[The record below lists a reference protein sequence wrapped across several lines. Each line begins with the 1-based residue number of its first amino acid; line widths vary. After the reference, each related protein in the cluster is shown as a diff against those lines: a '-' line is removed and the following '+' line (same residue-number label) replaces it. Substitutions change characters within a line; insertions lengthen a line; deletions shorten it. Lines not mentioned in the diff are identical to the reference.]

1 MTLHRCAMPACPN
14 EATGIF
20 CPDHYYKLQPSQAKW
35 LVRWQIKMQRC
46 EDADTKLHM
55 REQLHGYTQEAVR
68 TIQSA
73 EAISQA
79 APASARRQPNAPAVA
94 AGANEQQPSFL

>member
-1 MTLHRCAMPACPN
+1 MSRCAMPECLI

-20 CPDHYYKLQPSQAKW
+20 CPDHYFALPPKQARW
-35 LVRWQIKMQRC
+35 LVRWQIKLARC
-46 EDADTKLHM
+46 DDEDTRQHM

-68 TIQSA
+68 AIQSA

-79 APASARRQPNAPAVA
+79 APASARRQSTSQA
-94 AGANEQQPSFL
+94 AGANEQQWSFL